1 MKKFAFTLDRA
12 LAWRQTQ
19 TRLEEATLARLH
31 AELRTL
37 DLRCAALDN
46 SVQDA
51 RAKLLA
57 APSATPA
64 EIGALEH
71 FRSSASAQTR
81 YLLQSRRSLED
92 QVVRQNQAV
101 LERRREAQLL
111 EQLRER
117 RRQSWQTASAR
128 EIDQQAE
135 ESFLARFAR
144 RVASESKD
152 AVE

>member
-1 MKKFAFTLDRA
+1 MKKFSFPLDRV
-12 LAWRQTQ
+12 LSWRHSQ
-19 TRLEEATLARLH
+19 TRLEEAALARLN
-31 AELRTL
+31 AELQAL
-37 DLRCAALDN
+37 DLRCAALHR

-51 RAKLLA
+51 GTKLLA

-71 FRSSASAQTR
+71 FRNSSSAQSR
-81 YLLQSRRSLED
+81 YLLQSRRSLE
-92 QVVRQNQAV
+92 QRVAQQTQAL
-101 LERRREAQLL
+101 LERRRDAQLL

-117 RRQSWQTASAR
+117 RFRSWKACMTK

-135 ESFLARFAR
+135 ESFLARLTR
-144 RVASESKD
+144 D